1 MISTLRKYKLPYQV
15 YNFFKKSQLIHNIP
29 YYKKYGLNKNYYSSI
44 SSEDFKNIESTL
56 NYYDAHDSRIEM
68 PNDPNFK
75 ALEENIKAQLL
86 PWSQNGYVIL
96 NKFFSEAEIDSF
108 NKEIEDLIASKKVK
122 EQYINK
128 IMFAIHDSDLLLG
141 AGTNKRL
148 MNVLSVLLGKKVD
161 LFQSINFLT
170 GSQQRTHSDSI
181 HMTTFP
187 YGNLIAVWVALEDIT
202 ADCGPLH
209 YYPGSHKLPY
219 IMNGDYGNVG
229 SKYKLGDKTYV
240 DYEDHIETVVGKH
253 DFEKKVF
260 LAKKG
265 DILIWHANL
274 LHGGEAVTNENSSRK
289 SMVFHYYSDDS
300 ICFHEVTQR
309 PTLKR
314 KRN

>member
-1 MISTLRKYKLPYQV
+1 MISTLRKYKLPYQI
-15 YNFFKKSQLIHNIP
+15 YNFFKKGQLQHNLP
-29 YYKKYGLNKNYYSSI
+29 HYKKYGLNKKYYASI
-44 SSEDFKNIESTL
+44 SSEDFKNIASPL
-56 NYYDAHDSRIEM
+56 NIYDANDSQTEM
-68 PNDPNFK
+68 PKDPDYN
-75 ALEENIKAQLL
+75 ALDEKIKPQLL
-86 PWSQNGYVIL
+86 SWSKNGYVIL
-96 NKFFSEAEIDSF
+96 EKFFSEEEVDTF
-108 NKEIEDLIASKKVK
+108 NKVIVDLLESKKVK
-122 EQYINK
+122 QSYINK
-128 IMFAIHDSDLLLG
+128 IMFAIHDSDILLN
-141 AGTNKRL
+141 AGTNERL
-148 MNVLSVLLGKKVD
+148 MNVLKVLLGKKVS

-229 SKYKLGDKTYV
+229 SKYKLGEKTYV
-240 DYEDHIETVVGKH
+240 DYEDYVQSLLDKYQL
-253 DFEKKVF
+253 EKEIF

-289 SMVFHYYSDDS
+289 SMVFHYYSDDA

-314 KRN
+314 KNN